1 MCVLDSCNKEGSSMV
16 RQEAMSL
23 WSSTWTNDG
32 HATTTTRLIPAEEA
46 DSLVLRDM
54 T

>member
-1 MCVLDSCNKEGSSMV
+1 MV
-16 RQEAMSL
+16 RQEARSL
-23 WSSTWTNDG
+23 WSSTWTNDS